1 MHQPTSVLSPIDIEH
16 PKCTACGVSMWLTRI
31 EPDKP
36 DHDKRTSLI
45 HSTRKST
52 FAIRAGPLVNVCDSE
67 R

>member
-36 DHDKRTSLI
+36 DHDKRTFECQACG
-45 HSTRKST
+45 STT
-52 FAIRAGPLVNVCDSE
+52 TAIVNRMSPARIV
-67 R
+67 